1 MKTLILSIIVFI
13 TLVSGLA
20 RAIPVSSKEELKGLP
35 SFCKGTQLIRDISG
49 DTTPF
54 SDYAQMYGSDFKH
67 MHHYC
72 WALNTENKFNKNPRS
87 MHYWGMLPAAIGDLD
102 YVLKA
107 SSPSFVFI
115 PDVHLAKARIYLL
128 QKQKAKAVGAAL
140 EAIASRP
147 DYVRAYTFLS
157 DLYEDMGNK
166 ASAIKTLQSGYSH
179 APDAKPILR
188 RLSRLGVKPIKS
200 EVSIQPDAKNPANV
214 TAPTIEPNPQT
225 GSNSSTLQTS
235 PGAPSTQ
242 EPSPANQTH
251 ESTQQASPQPLQTP
265 PNPYCRFCP

>member
-1 MKTLILSIIVFI
+1 MNILVLPVVLVLVFE
-13 TLVSGLA
+13 SGLA
-20 RAIPVSSKEELKGLP
+20 GAMQISNKEELKGLP

-54 SDYAQMYGSDFKH
+54 TEYGKIYGPDFKH
-67 MHHYC
+67 LHHYC

-87 MHYWGMLPAAIGDLD
+87 THYWGLLPEAIGDLD

-115 PDVHLAKARIYLL
+115 PDIHLAKARIYLL
-128 QKQKAKAVGAAL
+128 QKQKAKAIGSAL

-147 DYVRAYTFLS
+147 DYVRAYTFVS

-166 ASAIKTLQSGYSH
+166 ANAIKTLQSGYSH

-200 EVSIQPDAKNPANV
+200 EVSIQPDAKESAND
-214 TAPTIEPNPQT
+214 TSPTIEPSPQT
-225 GSNSSTLQTS
+225 ASGSSPQT
-235 PGAPSTQ
+235 PTEGPSTP
-242 EPSPANQTH
+242 EPLPANHTD
-251 ESTQQASPQPLQTP
+251 ESGQQTP

>member
-1 MKTLILSIIVFI
+1 MKTLIFSLVFI
-13 TLVSGLA
+13 LGLA
-20 RAIPVSSKEELKGLP
+20 SELAGAMQITHKDELRGLP

-49 DTTPF
+49 DTTPY
-54 SDYAQMYGSDFKH
+54 STYAQKYGSDFKH
-67 MHHYC
+67 LHHYC
-72 WALNTENKFNKNPRS
+72 WALNTENKFNRNPRS
-87 MHYWGMLPAAIGDLD
+87 SHYWGMLPAAIGDLD

-128 QKQKAKAVGAAL
+128 QKQKAKAVGSAM

-157 DLYEDMGNK
+157 DLYENMGNK
-166 ASAIKTLQSGYSH
+166 ADAIKILQSGYSH
-179 APDAKPILR
+179 APDANPILR

-200 EVSIQPDAKNPANV
+200 EVSIQPDAKNPAKV
-214 TAPTIEPNPQT
+214 TAPTIEADTQT
-225 GSNSSTLQTS
+225 GPSAPPAP
-235 PGAPSTQ
+235 PGVHATQ
-242 EPSPANQTH
+242 EPSQVDANVP
-251 ESTQQASPQPLQTP
+251 TQQASPEPLQTP